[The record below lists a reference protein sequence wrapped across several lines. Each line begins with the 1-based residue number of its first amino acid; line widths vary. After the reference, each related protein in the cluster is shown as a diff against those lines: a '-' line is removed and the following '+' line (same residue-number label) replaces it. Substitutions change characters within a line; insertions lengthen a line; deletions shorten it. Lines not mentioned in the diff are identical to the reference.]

1 MRIKYGYLLV
11 AVICVIGVVVFLLY
25 EKEPEYN
32 IERTL
37 KYSFTVTNPTNKFV
51 KESSMWVYVPVKQT
65 STQIFISVEASHD
78 YQLVEDGLG
87 NQKLNFDL
95 RDIAPYGSKIVSIKV
110 RVNMS
115 EQPNNANVNDLAL
128 YLKSEK
134 YIESENET
142 IVTLASELQR
152 SDEVATTEA
161 IYSWVVENMEY
172 KGFVSEDRGALFA
185 LEHGEGDCT
194 EYAYLVTALARALD
208 MPSRS
213 IAGFAYSENAR
224 VAAKDYHNWSEVMF
238 YKKWW
243 LVDAQ
248 KEVIME
254 KFADYIAMRIISTGE
269 NGISKNSQKY
279 FHIDAPL
286 TAVMH

>member
-1 MRIKYGYLLV
+1 MRRKYGYLLV
-11 AVICVIGVVVFLLY
+11 AVICVIGAVVFQIY

-65 STQIFISVEASHD
+65 STQKFISVQASHD
-78 YQLVEDGLG
+78 YQLVEDDLG

-95 RDIAPYGSKIVSIKV
+95 RGIAPYGSKIISIKV
-110 RVNMS
+110 RVDMS
-115 EQPNNANVNDLAL
+115 EQPNNTNVNDLAL
-128 YLKSEK
+128 YLGKEK
-134 YIESENET
+134 YIESDDET
-142 IVTLASELQR
+142 IVGLASELQR
-152 SDEVATTEA
+152 NDEIATTEA
-161 IYSWVVENMEY
+161 IYSWVLENMEY

-185 LEHGEGDCT
+185 VEHGEGDCT
-194 EYAYLVTALARALD
+194 EYAYLVTALARAIDL
-208 MPSRS
+208 PSRT
-213 IAGFAYSENAR
+213 IAGFVYSKNAR

-238 YKKWW
+238 DKKWW

-248 KEVIME
+248 KEVFME
-254 KFADYIAMRIISTGE
+254 KFADYIAMRIISTSEG
-269 NGISKNSQKY
+269 NVSNNSQKH
-279 FHIDAPL
+279 FHISAPL